1 MSYAY
6 LIVQLSALA
15 YTPNYRAYTLCG
27 LRSADTLEFL
37 VSPGKLREE
46 RMAIKQVKSVADI
59 PSSDLDDW
67 GAVPE
72 PVSETVSQLRGRIIN
87 ENPDGSEAGIWECTP
102 GTWTRLVMDAEISS
116 FVAGH
121 ALFHPENGETVDIKA
136 GDTVYFDNNSKG
148 TWEVLETVRKAYL
161 TFKRD

>member
-6 LIVQLSALA
+6 LIVRLSALA

-27 LRSADTLEFL
+27 HGAVDTIEFL
-37 VSPGKLREE
+37 VSAGKSREE
-46 RMAIKQVKSVADI
+46 FMAIKQVKGVADI
-59 PSSDLDDW
+59 PSSELDDW
-67 GAVPE
+67 GPVPE

-116 FVAGH
+116 FVTGH

-148 TWEVLETVRKAYL
+148 TWEVLETVRKTYL

>member
-1 MSYAY
+1 
-6 LIVQLSALA
+6 
-15 YTPNYRAYTLCG
+15 
-27 LRSADTLEFL
+27 
-37 VSPGKLREE
+37 
-46 RMAIKQVKSVADI
+46 MAIKQVKNVAQI
-59 PSSDLDDW
+59 PSAELDDW
-67 GAVPE
+67 GPVPK
-72 PVSETVSQLRGRIIN
+72 PISEQISQLSGIIIN

-116 FVAGH
+116 FVKGH
-121 ALFHPENGETVDIKA
+121 ALFHPDDGETIDIKA

>member
-1 MSYAY
+1 
-6 LIVQLSALA
+6 
-15 YTPNYRAYTLCG
+15 
-27 LRSADTLEFL
+27 
-37 VSPGKLREE
+37 
-46 RMAIKQVKSVADI
+46 MAIKSAQDVANI

-67 GAVPE
+67 G
-72 PVSETVSQLRGRIIN
+72 PVLQPISEQVSQLRGRIIN

-121 ALFHPENGETVDIKA
+121 ALFHPEDGETIDIKA

-161 TFKRD
+161 TYKRD

>member
-1 MSYAY
+1 M
-6 LIVQLSALA
+6 QLSALA

-27 LRSADTLEFL
+27 HRSADTLEFL

>member
-1 MSYAY
+1 
-6 LIVQLSALA
+6 
-15 YTPNYRAYTLCG
+15 
-27 LRSADTLEFL
+27 
-37 VSPGKLREE
+37 
-46 RMAIKQVKSVADI
+46 MAIKQVENVANI
-59 PSSDLDDW
+59 PSSELDDW
-67 GAVPE
+67 GPVPE
-72 PVSETVSQLRGRIIN
+72 PVSEMVSKLRGRIIN

-121 ALFHPENGETVDIKA
+121 ALFHPDDGETIDIKA